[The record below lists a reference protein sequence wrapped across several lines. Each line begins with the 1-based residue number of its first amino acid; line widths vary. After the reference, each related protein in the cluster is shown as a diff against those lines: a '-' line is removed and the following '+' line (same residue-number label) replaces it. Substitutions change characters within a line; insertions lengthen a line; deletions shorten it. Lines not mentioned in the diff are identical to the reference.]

1 MLSFIWANYWSKDYN
16 IYLGLNKRWIE
27 IPGTQS
33 ILLPDNHE
41 ELKTILKKK
50 QIDLLINCAGL
61 SNVEECENNI
71 ELAYELNSLLP
82 GNLSKITNELK
93 VKFIHISTDHLY
105 SDTNKM
111 YTEII

>member
-1 MLSFIWANYWSKDYN
+1 MKNVMFFGGASMLSFIWANYWSKDYN

-71 ELAYELNSLLP
+71 ELAYELKVYFLV
-82 GNLSKITNELK
+82 IYLK
-93 VKFIHISTDHLY
+93 
-105 SDTNKM
+105 
-111 YTEII
+111 